1 MREWVKSVCWCPA
14 AGQHLSRVMWW
25 LGICWTFQEV
35 LIKSD
40 CRVRQGF
47 EHVYIQLQISRWDVQ
62 TLRFYMDQLSVS
74 CLRNED
80 MSAVAC
86 TYLQDV
92 VSTGISVAKA
102 SAVPVVVLL
111 VKPDRRTYTH
121 YIISVWAVNSVIQRV
136 ECWGKVTVGIVGIP
150 DTLDV
155 MPHKWTYFAIHLLC
169 YCWLFLSEECIISH
183 FRSSM

>member
-1 MREWVKSVCWCPA
+1 MSKKA
-14 AGQHLSRVMWW
+14 
-25 LGICWTFQEV
+25 
-35 LIKSD
+35 
-40 CRVRQGF
+40 
-47 EHVYIQLQISRWDVQ
+47 
-62 TLRFYMDQLSVS
+62 
-74 CLRNED
+74 

-92 VSTGISVAKA
+92 VSTGMSEANA

-121 YIISVWAVNSVIQRV
+121 YIISVWAVSNVIQRV

-155 MPHKWTYFAIHLLC
+155 MPHKWTYLAIHLLC

-183 FRSSM
+183 FRSSMWMWIFSRRSCVVVLDSLLSCWSSVEDVELLVCCCSEVNWEATFVGWFSEMSLKCWNNGTKFWACVHPAWK